1 MFTHDGRV
9 STRLLAKAL
18 CRLSCLPL
26 AVVVNS
32 WAGKGFHQEAG
43 YRPRHWAVI
52 PNGIDTGTFRPNAEA
67 RRDLRAQWKV
77 GEHGRV
83 ICHAARPHPM
93 KGQQVFLSVVRA
105 VLERHEDAHVVMAGG
120 AVGALPEWPSEIA
133 GRLHVLGRR
142 KDMAAVYAAS
152 DLFCLSS
159 IYGEGF
165 PNVVAEAMACGLPC
179 VGTDV
184 GDTARIIGDTGLT
197 VPPADSGA
205 LGRALAELAAAP
217 PDRLAALGAAARARI
232 VSEFDLEKVASAYVD
247 FYGSLLEQLRLES
260 CAALRVAS
268 I

>member
-1 MFTHDGRV
+1 
-9 STRLLAKAL
+9 
-18 CRLSCLPL
+18 
-26 AVVVNS
+26 
-32 WAGKGFHQEAG
+32 
-43 YRPRHWAVI
+43 
-52 PNGIDTGTFRPNAEA
+52 
-67 RRDLRAQWKV
+67 
-77 GEHGRV
+77 
-83 ICHAARPHPM
+83 M

-247 FYGSLLEQLRLES
+247 FYGSLLEQR
-260 CAALRVAS
+260 
-268 I
+268 